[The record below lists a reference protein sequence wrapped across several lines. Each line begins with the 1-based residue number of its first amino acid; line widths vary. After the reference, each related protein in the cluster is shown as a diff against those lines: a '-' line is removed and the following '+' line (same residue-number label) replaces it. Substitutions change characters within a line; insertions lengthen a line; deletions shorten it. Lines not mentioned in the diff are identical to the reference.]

1 MFSAAAVQCVSMKF
15 KHYAVYSA
23 AAAATAAEN
32 IYSLFPFKNP
42 LKVNVTDFW
51 LPNDFK
57 IPVMILVIAFDD

>member
-1 MFSAAAVQCVSMKF
+1 MAAAV
-15 KHYAVYSA
+15 
-23 AAAATAAEN
+23 TAAEN

-57 IPVMILVIAFDD
+57 ISVMILVIAFDD